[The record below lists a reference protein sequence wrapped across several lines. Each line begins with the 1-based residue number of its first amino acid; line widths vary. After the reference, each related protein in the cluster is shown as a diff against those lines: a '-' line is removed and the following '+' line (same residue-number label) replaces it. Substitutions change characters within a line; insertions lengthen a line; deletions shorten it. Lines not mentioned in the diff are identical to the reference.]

1 MTTTTVMT
9 TTLPN
14 YVPAPA
20 ILAGFPTYGSA
31 PERPVSTIAGPRQS
45 HPAALMIDLVMPTPQ
60 QWELLRRLD
69 KAQAA
74 PERER
79 WLAADRPH
87 EQAFADAR
95 SFIRRLPPCP
105 VRLPNIGVADDG
117 EVNFLW
123 EGDGIYIDLGFYG
136 AGTFSYFARAGDG
149 QRFYGDDLSVSGIL
163 PGNLVN
169 LIRGELN

>member
-1 MTTTTVMT
+1 MT

-20 ILAGFPTYGSA
+20 IRAGGPTYGSA
-31 PERPVSTIAGPRQS
+31 LERPVSTVAGIWQS
-45 HPAALMIDLVMPTPQ
+45 HPAVLMIDPAMPTPQ

-69 KAQAA
+69 IAQGA
-74 PERER
+74 PESER
-79 WLAADRPH
+79 WPAADRPC
-87 EQAFADAR
+87 EPAFADAR
-95 SFIRRLPPCP
+95 SFIWRLPPCP

-123 EGDGIYIDLGFYG
+123 DSDGIYIDLGFYG
-136 AGTFSYFARAGDG
+136 DGTFSYFARAEDG
-149 QRFYGDDLSVSGIL
+149 QKFYGDDLSASGIL

>member
-1 MTTTTVMT
+1 MT

-31 PERPVSTIAGPRQS
+31 PERPVSTVAGYRQS
-45 HPAALMIDLVMPTPQ
+45 HPAVLMIDPVMLTPHQ
-60 QWELLRRLD
+60 SELLRRLD
-69 KAQAA
+69 TAQAA
-74 PERER
+74 PESER
-79 WLAADRPH
+79 WPAADRPC

-95 SFIRRLPPCP
+95 SFIWRLPPCP

-123 EGDGIYIDLGFYG
+123 DSDGIYIDLGFYG

-149 QRFYGDDLSVSGIL
+149 QKFYGDDLPASGIL

>member
-1 MTTTTVMT
+1 MT
-9 TTLPN
+9 TTLPS

-20 ILAGFPTYGSA
+20 IPAAGPTYGSA
-31 PERPVSTIAGPRQS
+31 LERPVSTLAGIWQS
-45 HPAALMIDLVMPTPQ
+45 HPAVLMIDPMMPTPQ

-69 KAQAA
+69 TEQAA

-79 WLAADRPH
+79 WPAADRPC
-87 EQAFADAR
+87 ERAFADAR

-105 VRLPNIGVADDG
+105 IRLPNIGVADDG

-123 EGDGIYIDLGFYG
+123 DSDGIYIDLGFYG

-149 QRFYGDDLSVSGIL
+149 QRFYGDDLPASGIL

>member
-1 MTTTTVMT
+1 MT
-9 TTLPN
+9 TTLPS
-14 YVPAPA
+14 YVQAPA

-31 PERPVSTIAGPRQS
+31 LERPVSTLAGLRQS
-45 HPAALMIDLVMPTPQ
+45 HLAVLMINPAMPTPQ

-69 KAQAA
+69 TAQAA

-79 WLAADRPH
+79 WPAADRPC

-105 VRLPNIGVADDG
+105 IRLPNIGVADDG

-123 EGDGIYIDLGFYG
+123 DSDGIYIDLGFYG
-136 AGTFSYFARAGDG
+136 TGTFSYFARAEDG
-149 QRFYGDDLSVSGIL
+149 QKFYGDDLSASGIL